1 MPVCKSP
8 RSIPEVNWVCFT
20 PSEGHHMPLG
30 SNELMGSLMGTNGG
44 LMVMVKGSKC
54 DNGVM
59 GSFYNEVI

>member
-1 MPVCKSP
+1 
-8 RSIPEVNWVCFT
+8 
-20 PSEGHHMPLG
+20 MPLR
-30 SNELMGSLMGTNGG
+30 SNELMGALMGANGG